1 MNFMRI
7 QNEELLLHYLARK
20 DNRAFRH
27 LYGVYFV
34 ALKSIAIRYVKDDQ
48 TACDLVQE
56 VFISLLES
64 THRFISGDEVKYF
77 LYSALKNRCVSY
89 FRKQQ
94 VRDRYQREL
103 LDTASEMGSFWEKVL
118 EEDVYANL
126 MAAIEQLPPQCR
138 LVMQLTL
145 EVLKISEIA
154 SRLRSS
160 EDTVKEHKKNGKQKL
175 ARMVEN
181 PFLISLIFP

>member
-1 MNFMRI
+1 MK
-7 QNEELLLHYLARK
+7 AT
-20 DNRAFRH
+20 
-27 LYGVYFV
+27 
-34 ALKSIAIRYVKDDQ
+34 SSPTSP
-48 TACDLVQE
+48 TAA
-56 VFISLLES
+56 
-64 THRFISGDEVKYF
+64 TR
-77 LYSALKNRCVSY
+77 YSALKNRCVSY

-145 EVLKISEIA
+145 EGLKISEIA
-154 SRLRSS
+154 SRLRIS

>member
-103 LDTASEMGSFWEKVL
+103 LDTASEMGSFWEKV
-118 EEDVYANL
+118 
-126 MAAIEQLPPQCR
+126 
-138 LVMQLTL
+138 
-145 EVLKISEIA
+145 
-154 SRLRSS
+154 
-160 EDTVKEHKKNGKQKL
+160 
-175 ARMVEN
+175 
-181 PFLISLIFP
+181 

>member
-118 EEDVYANL
+118 

-145 EVLKISEIA
+145 EGLKISEIA
-154 SRLRSS
+154 SRLRIS

>member
-103 LDTASEMGSFWEKVL
+103 LDTAS
-118 EEDVYANL
+118 DVYANL

-145 EVLKISEIA
+145 EGLKISEIA
-154 SRLRSS
+154 SRLRIS

>member
-145 EVLKISEIA
+145 EVA
-154 SRLRSS
+154 SRLRIS

>member
-118 EEDVYANL
+118 
-126 MAAIEQLPPQCR
+126 
-138 LVMQLTL
+138 MQLTL
-145 EVLKISEIA
+145 EGLKISEIA
-154 SRLRSS
+154 SRLRIS

>member
-34 ALKSIAIRYVKDDQ
+34 ALESIAIRYVKDDQ

-138 LVMQLTL
+138 LVMQL
-145 EVLKISEIA
+145 SEIA
-154 SRLRSS
+154 SRLRIS

>member
-1 MNFMRI
+1 MRI

-126 MAAIEQLPPQCR
+126 MAASAP
-138 LVMQLTL
+138 V
-145 EVLKISEIA
+145 S
-154 SRLRSS
+154 SRNAAYIGRV
-160 EDTVKEHKKNGKQKL
+160 EDFGNCQ
-175 ARMVEN
+175 
-181 PFLISLIFP
+181 PFADFWRYGQGA